1 MGVLEHLSR
10 LIPNLQSKTESL
22 RPSLKVS
29 NKQSAIWTVVQ
40 EIVFKKMLSSIGD
53 ITKTFQ
59 YDAWKSRESKVTQAT
74 KDWRLR

>member
-1 MGVLEHLSR
+1 MGALKHLSR
-10 LIPNLQSKTESL
+10 FIPNLQPKTEPL

-53 ITKTFQ
+53 IPKTFQ
-59 YDAWKSRESKVTQAT
+59 YDASKSRESKVTQAT
-74 KDWRLR
+74 KDMGLR